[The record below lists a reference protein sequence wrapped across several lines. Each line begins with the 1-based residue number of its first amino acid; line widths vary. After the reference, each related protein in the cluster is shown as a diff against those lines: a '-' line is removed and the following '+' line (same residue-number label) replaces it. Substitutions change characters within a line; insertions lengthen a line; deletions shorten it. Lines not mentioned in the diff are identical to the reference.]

1 MAAIKVDKIKVADI
15 LTNPYLFIFF
25 LNLAA
30 RDLCCG
36 MQTLGQVMWD
46 LVL

>member
-1 MAAIKVDKIKVADI
+1 MKVDKIKVADI
-15 LTNPYLFIFF
+15 LTNPFFFF

-30 RDLCCG
+30 QGLCCG